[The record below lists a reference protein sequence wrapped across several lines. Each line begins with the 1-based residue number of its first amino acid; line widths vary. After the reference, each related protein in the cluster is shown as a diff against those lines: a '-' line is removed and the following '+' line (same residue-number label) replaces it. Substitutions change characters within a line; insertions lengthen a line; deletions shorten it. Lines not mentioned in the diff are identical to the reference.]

1 MAAGKIR
8 EGFATDPLFAT
19 NFWNRT
25 PREWPFWHGLMQP
38 IDLQRVVGA
47 GSSKKIPLAAQV
59 TKRARINQPSAATS
73 SEADAKSVR
82 VAMTAASRPLRARID
97 HHLLRKLLPARH
109 YVDSAFV
116 ERLGFALATHA

>member
-38 IDLQRVVGA
+38 IDLQRVMGA
-47 GSSKKIPLAAQV
+47 GSSKKIALAAHV
-59 TKRARINQPSAATS
+59 TKRARVNEPSAAAS
-73 SEADAKSVR
+73 IEADAKSVR
-82 VAMTAASRPLRARID
+82 VAMTAASRSLRARVNY
-97 HHLLRKLLPARH
+97 HL
-109 YVDSAFV
+109 
-116 ERLGFALATHA
+116 